1 MMKGGGNS
9 MMNFG
14 FLPFGGFGWI
24 FMILWWVL
32 IIVGVVALIKWIT
45 EHSRGGFRDHE
56 KSALEILKERYAKG
70 EIGKKSLKK
79 EERFALVILLT
90 RIGIKNGGGIMTK
103 YENSPY

>member
-1 MMKGGGNS
+1 
-9 MMNFG
+9 
-14 FLPFGGFGWI
+14 
-24 FMILWWVL
+24 MILWRVL
-32 IIVGVVALIKWIT
+32 IIVVLSLLSNGSQNTLVGVFVTMKNQ
-45 EHSRGGFRDHE
+45 HS
-56 KSALEILKERYAKG
+56 EILKERYAKG